1 MITSRTGEKHRQ
13 RALEIGVQRYLGK
26 PYQEPELM
34 RNVFELLAEQM
45 AEWGSPAVSPSRR
58 VVLLARPGP
67 ACERLAEAAREAG
80 AEIALVADPT
90 DTEPEAVR
98 AAQPEALLV
107 ALEPAVETAIERF
120 QDIYTDPDVIVLFEE
135 ADLIVER
142 QGWDAA
148 RWLRH
153 MATSYAHARRRAA
166 RRCRTRAARTR
177 GRGRTPDAVPAP
189 GMEGDIGGF
198 TDEAASV
205 VADVPSDAML
215 DQNAPRPALESVP
228 AASSRRCAIRCVPS
242 STPST
247 CAPRAWSWKNIP
259 RKEAVVSR
267 GTIVLLAGLGGP
279 DAVRPVPRRASGRF
293 RADRVRPPATR
304 RRPPR
309 QAVAADAARHD
320 LAAAAGRGR
329 PRPGTRARTWS
340 RATSA
345 WSPAA
350 MARASPRARMP
361 SQLTPGDNAIV
372 ALSGTDPTLVEAIM
386 AQSWAGALVL
396 AQLPSGCYEPTA
408 VQALI
413 ARGIA
418 SDTPPHLA
426 SQLAKR
432 WPART
437 GSEP

>member
-1 MITSRTGEKHRQ
+1 M
-13 RALEIGVQRYLGK
+13 
-26 PYQEPELM
+26 
-34 RNVFELLAEQM
+34 
-45 AEWGSPAVSPSRR
+45 SPSRR

-80 AEIALVADPT
+80 AEILLVADPT

-153 MATSYAHARRRAA
+153 MANKLRMR
-166 RRCRTRAARTR
+166 
-177 GRGRTPDAVPAP
+177 DDVLPAGAEP
-189 GMEGDIGGF
+189 EPREPEVVVERPTLYQRPEWEGDIGGF

-215 DQNAPRPALESVP
+215 DQNAPRPALELVP
-228 AASSRRCAIRCVPS
+228 AASIPPLRDPLRSELDAIHMRASRLELENV
-242 STPST
+242 
-247 CAPRAWSWKNIP
+247 P

-279 DAVRPVPRRASGRF
+279 DAVRQFLGALPGDFAPTVFVHQQLDG
-293 RADRVRPPATR
+293 
-304 RRPPR
+304 
-309 QAVAADAARHD
+309 ARHD
-320 LAAAAGRGR
+320 KLLRQMQ
-329 PRPGTRARTWS
+329 
-340 RATSA
+340 RATTLPLLLA
-345 WSPAA
+345 EAGLAPEPGHVYLVPGDIGVVTGGDG
-350 MARASPRARMP
+350 PRFAEGAHAF

-372 ALSGTDPTLVEAIM
+372 VLSGADPALVEAIM

>member
-1 MITSRTGEKHRQ
+1 M
-13 RALEIGVQRYLGK
+13 
-26 PYQEPELM
+26 
-34 RNVFELLAEQM
+34 
-45 AEWGSPAVSPSRR
+45 SPSRR

-80 AEIALVADPT
+80 AEILLVADPT

-153 MATSYAHARRRAA
+153 MANKLRMR
-166 RRCRTRAARTR
+166 
-177 GRGRTPDAVPAP
+177 DDVLPAGAEP
-189 GMEGDIGGF
+189 EPREPEVVVERPTLYQRPEWEGDIGGF

-215 DQNAPRPALESVP
+215 DQNAPRPALELVP
-228 AASSRRCAIRCVPS
+228 AASIPPLRDPLRSELDAIHMRASRLELENV
-242 STPST
+242 
-247 CAPRAWSWKNIP
+247 P

-279 DAVRPVPRRASGRF
+279 DAVRQFLGALPGDFAPTVFVHQQLDG
-293 RADRVRPPATR
+293 
-304 RRPPR
+304 
-309 QAVAADAARHD
+309 ARHD
-320 LAAAAGRGR
+320 KLLRQMQ
-329 PRPGTRARTWS
+329 
-340 RATSA
+340 RATTLPLLLA
-345 WSPAA
+345 EAGLAPEPGHVYLVPGDIGVVTGGDG
-350 MARASPRARMP
+350 PRFAEGAHAF

-396 AQLPSGCYEPTA
+396 AQLPSGCYEPAA

-413 ARGIA
+413 ARGVA
-418 SDTPPHLA
+418 SDTPQHLA

-432 WPART
+432 WPERT
-437 GSEP
+437 GSES

>member
-1 MITSRTGEKHRQ
+1 
-13 RALEIGVQRYLGK
+13 L
-26 PYQEPELM
+26 
-34 RNVFELLAEQM
+34 
-45 AEWGSPAVSPSRR
+45 
-58 VVLLARPGP
+58 
-67 ACERLAEAAREAG
+67 
-80 AEIALVADPT
+80 LVADPT

-153 MATSYAHARRRAA
+153 MANKLRMR
-166 RRCRTRAARTR
+166 
-177 GRGRTPDAVPAP
+177 DDVLPAGAEP
-189 GMEGDIGGF
+189 EPREPEVVVERPTLYQRPEWEGDIGGF

-215 DQNAPRPALESVP
+215 DQNAPRPALELVP
-228 AASSRRCAIRCVPS
+228 AASIPPLRDPLRSELDAIHMRASRLELENV
-242 STPST
+242 
-247 CAPRAWSWKNIP
+247 P

-279 DAVRPVPRRASGRF
+279 DAVRQFLGALPGDFAPTVFVHQQLDG
-293 RADRVRPPATR
+293 
-304 RRPPR
+304 
-309 QAVAADAARHD
+309 ARHD
-320 LAAAAGRGR
+320 KLLRQMQ
-329 PRPGTRARTWS
+329 
-340 RATSA
+340 RATTLPLLLA
-345 WSPAA
+345 EAGLAPEPGHVYLVPGDIGVVTGGDG
-350 MARASPRARMP
+350 PRFAEGAHAF

>member
-1 MITSRTGEKHRQ
+1 M
-13 RALEIGVQRYLGK
+13 
-26 PYQEPELM
+26 
-34 RNVFELLAEQM
+34 
-45 AEWGSPAVSPSRR
+45 SPSRR

-80 AEIALVADPT
+80 AEILLVADPT

-153 MATSYAHARRRAA
+153 MANKLRMR
-166 RRCRTRAARTR
+166 
-177 GRGRTPDAVPAP
+177 DDVLPAGAEP
-189 GMEGDIGGF
+189 EPREPEVVVERPTLYQRPEWEGDIGGF

-215 DQNAPRPALESVP
+215 DQNAPRPAPESVP
-228 AASSRRCAIRCVPS
+228 AASIPPLRDPLRSELDAIHMRASRLELE
-242 STPST
+242 
-247 CAPRAWSWKNIP
+247 NIP

-279 DAVRPVPRRASGRF
+279 DAVRQFLGALPGDFAPTVFVHQQLDG
-293 RADRVRPPATR
+293 
-304 RRPPR
+304 
-309 QAVAADAARHD
+309 ARHD
-320 LAAAAGRGR
+320 KLLRQMQ
-329 PRPGTRARTWS
+329 
-340 RATSA
+340 RATTLPLLLA
-345 WSPAA
+345 EAGLAPEPGHVYLVPGDIGVVAGGDG
-350 MARASPRARMP
+350 PRFAEGAHAF

-372 ALSGTDPTLVEAIM
+372 VLSGADPALVEAIM

>member
-1 MITSRTGEKHRQ
+1 M
-13 RALEIGVQRYLGK
+13 
-26 PYQEPELM
+26 
-34 RNVFELLAEQM
+34 
-45 AEWGSPAVSPSRR
+45 SPSRR

-153 MATSYAHARRRAA
+153 MANKLRMR
-166 RRCRTRAARTR
+166 
-177 GRGRTPDAVPAP
+177 DDVLPAGAEP
-189 GMEGDIGGF
+189 EPREPEVVVERPTLYQRPEWEGDIGGF

-215 DQNAPRPALESVP
+215 DQNAPRPALELVP
-228 AASSRRCAIRCVPS
+228 AASIPPLRDPLRSELDAIHMRASRLELENV
-242 STPST
+242 
-247 CAPRAWSWKNIP
+247 P

-279 DAVRPVPRRASGRF
+279 DAVRQFLGALPGDFAPTVFVHQQLDG
-293 RADRVRPPATR
+293 
-304 RRPPR
+304 
-309 QAVAADAARHD
+309 ARHD
-320 LAAAAGRGR
+320 KLLRQMQ
-329 PRPGTRARTWS
+329 
-340 RATSA
+340 RATTLPLLLA
-345 WSPAA
+345 EAGLAPEPGHVYLVPGDIGMVTGGDGPCFAEGA
-350 MARASPRARMP
+350 HAF

-372 ALSGTDPTLVEAIM
+372 VLSGADPTLVEAIM

>member
-1 MITSRTGEKHRQ
+1 MGR
-13 RALEIGVQRYLGK
+13 
-26 PYQEPELM
+26 
-34 RNVFELLAEQM
+34 
-45 AEWGSPAVSPSRR
+45 PAVNLSRR

-80 AEIALVADPT
+80 AEILLVADPT

-153 MATSYAHARRRAA
+153 MANKLRMR
-166 RRCRTRAARTR
+166 
-177 GRGRTPDAVPAP
+177 DDVLPAGAEP
-189 GMEGDIGGF
+189 EPPEPEVVVERPTLYQRPEWEGDIGGF

-215 DQNAPRPALESVP
+215 DQNAPRPALELVP
-228 AASSRRCAIRCVPS
+228 AASIPPLRDPLRSELDAIHMRASRLELE
-242 STPST
+242 
-247 CAPRAWSWKNIP
+247 NIP

-279 DAVRPVPRRASGRF
+279 DAVRQFLGALPGDFAPTVFVHQQLDG
-293 RADRVRPPATR
+293 
-304 RRPPR
+304 
-309 QAVAADAARHD
+309 ARHD
-320 LAAAAGRGR
+320 KLLRQMQ
-329 PRPGTRARTWS
+329 
-340 RATSA
+340 RATTLPLLLA
-345 WSPAA
+345 EAGLAPEPGHVYLVPGDIG
-350 MARASPRARMP
+350 MVTGGDGPRFAEGAHAF

-372 ALSGTDPTLVEAIM
+372 VLSGADPALVEAIM

>member
-1 MITSRTGEKHRQ
+1 M
-13 RALEIGVQRYLGK
+13 
-26 PYQEPELM
+26 
-34 RNVFELLAEQM
+34 
-45 AEWGSPAVSPSRR
+45 SPSRR

-120 QDIYTDPDVIVLFEE
+120 QDIYTDHDVIVLFEE

-153 MATSYAHARRRAA
+153 MANKLRMRDDVLPAGAE
-166 RRCRTRAARTR
+166 
-177 GRGRTPDAVPAP
+177 PDPREPEVVVERPTLYQRP
-189 GMEGDIGGF
+189 EWEGDIGGF

-215 DQNAPRPALESVP
+215 DQNAPRPAAESVP
-228 AASSRRCAIRCVPS
+228 AASIPPLRDPLRSELDAIHMRASRLELE
-242 STPST
+242 
-247 CAPRAWSWKNIP
+247 NIP

-279 DAVRPVPRRASGRF
+279 DAVRQFLGALPGDFAPTVFVHQQLDG
-293 RADRVRPPATR
+293 
-304 RRPPR
+304 
-309 QAVAADAARHD
+309 ARHD
-320 LAAAAGRGR
+320 KLLRQMQ
-329 PRPGTRARTWS
+329 
-340 RATSA
+340 RATTLPLLLA
-345 WSPAA
+345 EAGLAPEPGHVYLVPGDIGVVAGGDG
-350 MARASPRARMP
+350 PRFAEGAHAF

>member
-1 MITSRTGEKHRQ
+1 MN
-13 RALEIGVQRYLGK
+13 L
-26 PYQEPELM
+26 
-34 RNVFELLAEQM
+34 
-45 AEWGSPAVSPSRR
+45 SRR

-80 AEIALVADPT
+80 AEILLVADPT

-153 MATSYAHARRRAA
+153 MANKLRMR
-166 RRCRTRAARTR
+166 
-177 GRGRTPDAVPAP
+177 DDVLPAGAEP
-189 GMEGDIGGF
+189 EPPEPEVVVERPTLYQRPEWEGDIGGF

-215 DQNAPRPALESVP
+215 DQNAPRPALELVP
-228 AASSRRCAIRCVPS
+228 AASIPPLRDPLRSELDAIHMRASRLELENV
-242 STPST
+242 
-247 CAPRAWSWKNIP
+247 P

-279 DAVRPVPRRASGRF
+279 DAVRQFLGALPGDFAPTVFVHQQLDG
-293 RADRVRPPATR
+293 
-304 RRPPR
+304 
-309 QAVAADAARHD
+309 ARHD
-320 LAAAAGRGR
+320 KLLRQMQ
-329 PRPGTRARTWS
+329 
-340 RATSA
+340 RATTLPLLLA
-345 WSPAA
+345 EAGLAPEPGYVYLVPGDIG
-350 MARASPRARMP
+350 MVTGGDGPRFAEGAHAF

-372 ALSGTDPTLVEAIM
+372 VLSGADPALVEAIM

>member
-1 MITSRTGEKHRQ
+1 M
-13 RALEIGVQRYLGK
+13 
-26 PYQEPELM
+26 
-34 RNVFELLAEQM
+34 
-45 AEWGSPAVSPSRR
+45 SPSRR

-153 MATSYAHARRRAA
+153 MANKLRMR
-166 RRCRTRAARTR
+166 
-177 GRGRTPDAVPAP
+177 DDVLPAGAEP
-189 GMEGDIGGF
+189 EPREPEVVVERPTLYQRPEWEGDIGGF

-215 DQNAPRPALESVP
+215 DQNAPRPALELVP
-228 AASSRRCAIRCVPS
+228 AASIPPLRDPLRSELDAIHMRASRLELE
-242 STPST
+242 
-247 CAPRAWSWKNIP
+247 NIP

-279 DAVRPVPRRASGRF
+279 DAVRQFLGALPGDFAPTVFVHQQLDG
-293 RADRVRPPATR
+293 
-304 RRPPR
+304 
-309 QAVAADAARHD
+309 ARHD
-320 LAAAAGRGR
+320 KLLRQMQ
-329 PRPGTRARTWS
+329 
-340 RATSA
+340 RATTLPLLLA
-345 WSPAA
+345 EAGLAPEPGHVYLVPGDIGVVTGGDG
-350 MARASPRARMP
+350 PRFAEGAHAF

>member
-1 MITSRTGEKHRQ
+1 M
-13 RALEIGVQRYLGK
+13 
-26 PYQEPELM
+26 
-34 RNVFELLAEQM
+34 
-45 AEWGSPAVSPSRR
+45 SPSRR

-80 AEIALVADPT
+80 AEILLVADPT

-153 MATSYAHARRRAA
+153 MANKLRMR
-166 RRCRTRAARTR
+166 
-177 GRGRTPDAVPAP
+177 DDVLPAGAEP
-189 GMEGDIGGF
+189 EPREPEVVVERPTLYQRPEWEGDIGGF

-215 DQNAPRPALESVP
+215 DQNAPRPALELVP
-228 AASSRRCAIRCVPS
+228 AASIPPLRDPLRSELDAIHMRASRLELE
-242 STPST
+242 
-247 CAPRAWSWKNIP
+247 NIP

-279 DAVRPVPRRASGRF
+279 DAVRQFLGALPGDFAPTVFVHQQLDG
-293 RADRVRPPATR
+293 
-304 RRPPR
+304 
-309 QAVAADAARHD
+309 ARHD
-320 LAAAAGRGR
+320 KLLRQMQ
-329 PRPGTRARTWS
+329 
-340 RATSA
+340 RATTLPLLLA
-345 WSPAA
+345 EAGLAPEPGHVYLVPGDIGVVTGGDG
-350 MARASPRARMP
+350 PRFAEGAHAF

>member
-1 MITSRTGEKHRQ
+1 M
-13 RALEIGVQRYLGK
+13 
-26 PYQEPELM
+26 
-34 RNVFELLAEQM
+34 
-45 AEWGSPAVSPSRR
+45 SPSRR

-120 QDIYTDPDVIVLFEE
+120 QDIYTDHDVIVLFEE

-153 MATSYAHARRRAA
+153 MANKLRMR
-166 RRCRTRAARTR
+166 
-177 GRGRTPDAVPAP
+177 DDVLPAGAEP
-189 GMEGDIGGF
+189 EPPEPEVVVERPTLYQRPEWEGDIGGF

-215 DQNAPRPALESVP
+215 DQNAPRPALELVP
-228 AASSRRCAIRCVPS
+228 AASIPPLRDPLRSELDAIHMRASRLELENV
-242 STPST
+242 
-247 CAPRAWSWKNIP
+247 P

-279 DAVRPVPRRASGRF
+279 DAVRQFLGALPGDFAPTVFVHQQLDG
-293 RADRVRPPATR
+293 
-304 RRPPR
+304 
-309 QAVAADAARHD
+309 ARHD
-320 LAAAAGRGR
+320 KLLRQMQ
-329 PRPGTRARTWS
+329 
-340 RATSA
+340 RATTLPLLLA
-345 WSPAA
+345 EAGLAPEPGHVYLVPGDIGVVAGGDG
-350 MARASPRARMP
+350 PRFAEGAHAF

>member
-1 MITSRTGEKHRQ
+1 M
-13 RALEIGVQRYLGK
+13 
-26 PYQEPELM
+26 
-34 RNVFELLAEQM
+34 
-45 AEWGSPAVSPSRR
+45 SPSRR

-153 MATSYAHARRRAA
+153 MANKLRMR
-166 RRCRTRAARTR
+166 
-177 GRGRTPDAVPAP
+177 DDVLPAGAEP
-189 GMEGDIGGF
+189 EPPEPEVVVERPTLYQRPEWEGDIGGF

-215 DQNAPRPALESVP
+215 DQNAPRPALELVP
-228 AASSRRCAIRCVPS
+228 AASIPPLRDPLRSELDAIHMRASRLELENV
-242 STPST
+242 
-247 CAPRAWSWKNIP
+247 P

-279 DAVRPVPRRASGRF
+279 DAVRQFLGALPGDFAPTVFVHQQLDG
-293 RADRVRPPATR
+293 
-304 RRPPR
+304 
-309 QAVAADAARHD
+309 ARHD
-320 LAAAAGRGR
+320 KLLRQMQ
-329 PRPGTRARTWS
+329 
-340 RATSA
+340 RATTLPLLLSEA
-345 WSPAA
+345 GLAPEPGYVYLVPGDIG
-350 MARASPRARMP
+350 MVTGGDGPRFAEGAHAF

-372 ALSGTDPTLVEAIM
+372 VLSGADPALVEAIM

>member
-1 MITSRTGEKHRQ
+1 M
-13 RALEIGVQRYLGK
+13 
-26 PYQEPELM
+26 
-34 RNVFELLAEQM
+34 
-45 AEWGSPAVSPSRR
+45 SPSRR

-153 MATSYAHARRRAA
+153 MANKLRMR
-166 RRCRTRAARTR
+166 
-177 GRGRTPDAVPAP
+177 DDVLPAGAEP
-189 GMEGDIGGF
+189 EPREPEVVVERPTLYQRPEWEGDIGGF

-215 DQNAPRPALESVP
+215 DQNAPRPAAESVP
-228 AASSRRCAIRCVPS
+228 AASIPPLRDPLRSELDAIHMRASRLELE
-242 STPST
+242 
-247 CAPRAWSWKNIP
+247 NIP

-279 DAVRPVPRRASGRF
+279 DAVRQFLGALPGDFAPTVFVHQQLDG
-293 RADRVRPPATR
+293 
-304 RRPPR
+304 
-309 QAVAADAARHD
+309 ARHD
-320 LAAAAGRGR
+320 KLLRQMQ
-329 PRPGTRARTWS
+329 
-340 RATSA
+340 RATTLPLLLA
-345 WSPAA
+345 EAGLAPEPGHVYLVPGDIGVVAGGDG
-350 MARASPRARMP
+350 PRFAEGAHAF

-372 ALSGTDPTLVEAIM
+372 ALSGTDPALVEAIM

-396 AQLPSGCYEPTA
+396 AQLPSGC
-408 VQALI
+408 
-413 ARGIA
+413 
-418 SDTPPHLA
+418 
-426 SQLAKR
+426 
-432 WPART
+432 
-437 GSEP
+437 

>member
-1 MITSRTGEKHRQ
+1 M
-13 RALEIGVQRYLGK
+13 
-26 PYQEPELM
+26 
-34 RNVFELLAEQM
+34 
-45 AEWGSPAVSPSRR
+45 SPSRR

-80 AEIALVADPT
+80 AEILLVADPT

-153 MATSYAHARRRAA
+153 MANKLRMR
-166 RRCRTRAARTR
+166 
-177 GRGRTPDAVPAP
+177 DDVLPAGAEP
-189 GMEGDIGGF
+189 EPREPEVVVERPTLYQRPEWEGDIGGF

-215 DQNAPRPALESVP
+215 DQNAPRPALELVP
-228 AASSRRCAIRCVPS
+228 AASIPPLRDPLRSELDAIHMRASRLELENV
-242 STPST
+242 
-247 CAPRAWSWKNIP
+247 P

-279 DAVRPVPRRASGRF
+279 DAVRQFLGALPGDFAPTVFVHQQLDG
-293 RADRVRPPATR
+293 
-304 RRPPR
+304 
-309 QAVAADAARHD
+309 ARHD
-320 LAAAAGRGR
+320 KLLRQMQ
-329 PRPGTRARTWS
+329 
-340 RATSA
+340 RATTLPLLLA
-345 WSPAA
+345 EAGLAPEPGHVYLVPGDIGVVAGGDG
-350 MARASPRARMP
+350 PRFAEGAHAF